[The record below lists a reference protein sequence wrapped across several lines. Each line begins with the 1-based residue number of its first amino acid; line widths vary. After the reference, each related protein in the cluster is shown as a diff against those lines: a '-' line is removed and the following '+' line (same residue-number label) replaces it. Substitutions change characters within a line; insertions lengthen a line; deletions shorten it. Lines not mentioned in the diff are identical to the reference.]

1 MAEHESGQERTESA
15 TPKRQE
21 EARKK
26 GQVPRSRDLNSAA
39 VTLLSAA
46 AISIFGYRA
55 IEQLTVMMRG
65 GLALH
70 FGSNIDPAQMF
81 SMLNASAM
89 TAFMAVLPILAAGFL
104 AAILAPM
111 SLSGWN
117 FSTEALMPQFSRLNP
132 VTGIGRMFAVTS
144 WIELGKS
151 MLKFALVAIVAVM
164 LLKKDAKA
172 MMALSEQSLPVA
184 MKHAASLCTN
194 ALLTLASSMLIIAG
208 IDVPIQLW
216 QHAKQL
222 KMSRQE
228 IREEH
233 KESEGSPEVKGK
245 IRRLQQEAARR
256 RMMEQVPKADVIIT
270 NPTHFAVALRYD
282 ENRNRA
288 PIVVAKGVDLVAARI
303 REVAGDNKVP
313 IFEAPP
319 LARVLYRLVDLNQE
333 IPATLY
339 AAVAQVLT
347 YIYQLR
353 AYNKGLVNM
362 PQRPVIEVDEEQ
374 TKNHTNSETRNEA

>member
-15 TPKRQE
+15 TPKRKE
-21 EARKK
+21 EARRQ

-55 IEQLTVMMRG
+55 VTQMSDMMRG
-65 GLALH
+65 GLSLH
-70 FGSNIDPAQMF
+70 FGSTIDPAQMF
-81 SMLNASAM
+81 SALGSASVA
-89 TAFMAVLPILAAGFL
+89 AFIAVLPILAAGFL
-104 AAILAPM
+104 AAVLAPM

-117 FSTEALMPQFSRLNP
+117 FSTEALLPQFSRLDP
-132 VTGIGRMFAVTS
+132 IAGFGRMFAVTS

-151 MLKFALVAIVAVM
+151 LLKFALVTIVAVL
-164 LLKKDAKA
+164 LLKKDALALMSLSNESLQGA
-172 MMALSEQSLPVA
+172 MR
-184 MKHAASLCTN
+184 HAASLCSN
-194 ALLTLASSMLIIAG
+194 ALLTLACSMLIIAG

-228 IREEH
+228 IKEEF

-245 IRRLQQEAARR
+245 IRRMQQEAARR
-256 RMMEQVPKADVIIT
+256 RMMEQVPKADVVVT

-288 PIVVAKGVDLVAARI
+288 PIVVAKGADLIAARI
-303 REVAGDNKVP
+303 REIAAENKVP
-313 IFEAPP
+313 LFEAPP
-319 LARVLYRLVDLNQE
+319 LARVLYRAVDLNQE
-333 IPATLY
+333 IPSTLY

-353 AYNKGLVNM
+353 AFNKGLANM
-362 PQRPVIEVDEEQ
+362 PQRPVIDVDENNMRTE
-374 TKNHTNSETRNEA
+374 S

>member
-1 MAEHESGQERTESA
+1 MAEQETGQERTESA
-15 TPKRQE
+15 TPKREE
-21 EARKK
+21 EARRQ

-39 VTLLSAA
+39 VTLLTAA
-46 AISIFGYRA
+46 AVSVFGYRA
-55 IEQLTVMMRG
+55 VEQLAAMMRG
-65 GLALH
+65 GLSLH
-70 FGSNIDPAQMF
+70 FGSTIDPAQMF
-81 SMLNASAM
+81 SNLNAASM

-104 AAILAPM
+104 ASILAPM

-117 FSTEALMPQFSRLNP
+117 FSTEALMPKFSRLDP
-132 VTGIGRMFAVTS
+132 MAGFGRMFAVTS

-151 MLKFALVAIVAVM
+151 VLKFVLVAIIAVM
-164 LLKKDAKA
+164 LLKKDARA
-172 MMALSEQSLPVA
+172 LMALSQQPITEA
-184 MKHAASLCTN
+184 MKHAAGLCIN
-194 ALLTLASSMLIIAG
+194 AVLTLASAMLIIAG

-245 IRRLQQEAARR
+245 IRQMQQESLRR

-282 ENRNRA
+282 ESRNRA
-288 PIVVAKGVDLVAARI
+288 PIVVAKGADLIAARI
-303 REVAGDNKVP
+303 REIAAEHKIP
-313 IFEAPP
+313 LFEAPP
-319 LARVLYRLVDLNQE
+319 LARMLYRSVDLNRE
-333 IPATLY
+333 IPASLY
-339 AAVAQVLT
+339 SAVAQVLT

-353 AYNKGLVNM
+353 AYYKGLTPM
-362 PQRPVIEVDEEQ
+362 PQRPNIDVAEP
-374 TKNHTNSETRNEA
+374 TP

>member
-15 TPKRQE
+15 TQKRIDD
-21 EARKK
+21 ARRQ

-46 AISIFGYRA
+46 AISVFGYRA
-55 IEQLTVMMRG
+55 IDQLSLMMRG
-65 GLALH
+65 GLSLH
-70 FGSNIDPAQMF
+70 FSSNIDPAQMF
-81 SMLNASAM
+81 STLGGAAV
-89 TAFMAVLPILAAGFL
+89 TAFMAILPILAAGFL

-117 FSTEALMPQFSRLNP
+117 FSTEALMPQFSRLDP
-132 VTGIGRMFAVTS
+132 MAGFGRMFSITS
-144 WIELGKS
+144 WIELAKS

-164 LLKKDAKA
+164 MLKKDAQA
-172 MMALSEQSLPVA
+172 MMALSQQSLLVA
-184 MKHAASLCTN
+184 MKHSASLCSS

-228 IREEH
+228 IKEEH

-245 IRRLQQEAARR
+245 IRKMQQDAAKR
-256 RMMEQVPKADVIIT
+256 RMMEQVPNADVVIT

-282 ENRNRA
+282 DNRNRA
-288 PIVVAKGVDLVAARI
+288 PIVVAKGTDLIAARI
-303 REVAGDNKVP
+303 REIAAEHKVP
-313 IFEAPP
+313 LFEAPP
-319 LARVLYRLVDLNQE
+319 LARMLYRSVDLNQE
-333 IPATLY
+333 IPSTLY

-353 AYNKGLVNM
+353 AFNKGLVNM
-362 PQRPVIEVDEEQ
+362 PQRPVIDVEESDSMGA
-374 TKNHTNSETRNEA
+374 KR

>member
-1 MAEHESGQERTESA
+1 MAEHDSGQERTESA
-15 TPKRQE
+15 TQKRID
-21 EARKK
+21 EARRQ

-46 AISIFGYRA
+46 AISVFGYRV
-55 IEQLTVMMRG
+55 IDQLSMMMRG
-65 GLALH
+65 GLSLH
-70 FGSNIDPAQMF
+70 FGNNIDPASMF
-81 SMLNASAM
+81 SALNAASM
-89 TAFMAVLPILAAGFL
+89 SAFMAVLPILAAGFI

-111 SLSGWN
+111 SMSGWN
-117 FSTEALMPQFSRLNP
+117 FTTQALVPKFDRLDP
-132 VTGIGRMFAVTS
+132 IAGIGRMFSLTS

-151 MLKFALVAIVAVM
+151 MLKFSLLAVIAIVV
-164 LLKKDAKA
+164 LKKDTQ
-172 MMALSEQSLPVA
+172 ALMLMGQQSLPVA
-184 MKHAASLCTN
+184 MRHAASLCAD
-194 ALLTLASSMLIIAG
+194 ALLTIASGMLIIAG

-216 QHAKQL
+216 QHHKQL

-245 IRRLQQEAARR
+245 IRRLQQDAAKR
-256 RMMEQVPKADVIIT
+256 RMMEQVPKADVVVT

-288 PIVVAKGVDLVAARI
+288 PIVVAKGTDLVAARI
-303 REVAGDNKVP
+303 REIATENKVP
-313 IFEAPP
+313 LFEAPP
-319 LARVLYRLVDLNQE
+319 LARVLFRSVDLNQE
-333 IPATLY
+333 IPAKLY

-353 AYNKGLVNM
+353 AFNKGLINM
-362 PQRPVIEVDEEQ
+362 PQRPIIEVDE
-374 TKNHTNSETRNEA
+374 SESKRSEP

>member
-1 MAEHESGQERTESA
+1 MAEHETGQERTESA
-15 TPKRQE
+15 TPKREE
-21 EARKK
+21 EARRQ

-46 AISIFGYRA
+46 AVSVFGYRA
-55 IEQLTVMMRG
+55 VDQLAAMMRG
-65 GLALH
+65 GLSFRL
-70 FGSNIDPAQMF
+70 GGTIDPAQMF
-81 SMLNASAM
+81 STLGAASM
-89 TAFMAVLPILAAGFL
+89 SAFMAVLPILAAGFL

-132 VTGIGRMFAVTS
+132 IAGFGRMFAITS

-164 LLKKDAKA
+164 LLKKDTHALL
-172 MMALSEQSLPVA
+172 ALSQQPLAEA

-194 ALLTLASSMLIIAG
+194 AVITLASGMLIIAG

-228 IREEH
+228 IRQEH

-245 IRRLQQEAARR
+245 IRQMQQESLRR

-282 ENRNRA
+282 ESRNRA
-288 PIVVAKGVDLVAARI
+288 PMVVAKGADLIAARI
-303 REVAGDNKVP
+303 REIAAEHKVP
-313 IFEAPP
+313 LFEAPP
-319 LARVLYRLVDLNQE
+319 LARMLYRSVDLNRE
-333 IPATLY
+333 IPASLY
-339 AAVAQVLT
+339 SAVAQVLT

-353 AYNKGLVNM
+353 AYNKGLTNM
-362 PQRPVIEVDEEQ
+362 PQRPKIDVEEA
-374 TKNHTNSETRNEA
+374 TP

>member
-15 TPKRQE
+15 TPKRRE
-21 EARKK
+21 EARRQ

-55 IEQLTVMMRG
+55 VTQLSAMMRG
-65 GLALH
+65 GLSLR
-70 FGSNIDPAQMF
+70 FGSEMDPAQMF
-81 SMLNASAM
+81 STLGGASIS
-89 TAFMAVLPILAAGFL
+89 AFMAVLPILATGFV

-117 FSTEALMPQFSRLNP
+117 FSTEALMPQFSRLDP
-132 VTGIGRMFAVTS
+132 IAGFGRMFAVTS
-144 WIELGKS
+144 WIELAKS
-151 MLKFALVAIVAVM
+151 MLKFGLVAMVAVM
-164 LLKKDAKA
+164 LLKKDAQA
-172 MMALSEQSLPVA
+172 MMALSQQALPVA
-184 MKHAASLCTN
+184 MQQAASLCSN
-194 ALLTLASSMLIIAG
+194 ALITLSCSMLIIAG

-216 QHAKQL
+216 QHSKQL

-245 IRRLQQEAARR
+245 IRKLQQDAAKH
-256 RMMEQVPKADVIIT
+256 RMMEQVPKADVVVT

-282 ENRNRA
+282 EDRNRA
-288 PIVVAKGVDLVAARI
+288 PIVVAKGTDLIAARI
-303 REVAGDNKVP
+303 RELASEHKIP
-313 IFEAPP
+313 LFEAPP
-319 LARVLYRLVDLNQE
+319 LARVLYRTVDLNQE
-333 IPATLY
+333 IPSTLY

-353 AYNKGLVNM
+353 AFNKGLVNM
-362 PQRPVIEVDEEQ
+362 PQRPVIEVEEVVV
-374 TKNHTNSETRNEA
+374 R

>member
-46 AISIFGYRA
+46 AISIFGYRS
-55 IEQLTVMMRG
+55 IEQLSAMMRG
-65 GLALH
+65 GLSLH
-70 FGSNIDPAQMF
+70 FGSNIDPMQMF
-81 SMLNASAM
+81 STLNASAM

-132 VTGIGRMFAVTS
+132 VSGFGRMFAVTS

-184 MKHAASLCTN
+184 MKHAASLCAS

-228 IREEH
+228 IKEEH

-245 IRRLQQEAARR
+245 IRRLQQDAARR
-256 RMMEQVPKADVIIT
+256 RMMEQVPKADVVIT

-303 REVAGDNKVP
+303 REIAGDNKVP

-374 TKNHTNSETRNEA
+374 SKNQTRNEV

>member
-15 TPKRQE
+15 TPKRRE
-21 EARKK
+21 EARKQ

-55 IEQLTVMMRG
+55 ITALSSMMRG
-65 GLALH
+65 SLSLH
-70 FGSNIDPAQMF
+70 FGSEMDTTQMF
-81 SMLNASAM
+81 TTLNGAAM
-89 TAFMAVLPILAAGFL
+89 TAFMAVLPIFAAGFL
-104 AAILAPM
+104 AAVLAPM

-117 FSTEALMPQFSRLNP
+117 FSTEALIPQFSRLDP
-132 VTGIGRMFAVTS
+132 VAGIGRMFSVTS
-144 WIELGKS
+144 WIELSKS
-151 MLKFALVAIVAVM
+151 LLKFVLVAIVAV
-164 LLKKDAKA
+164 LVLKKDAQA
-172 MMALSEQSLPVA
+172 MMTLGEQSLPVA
-184 MKHAASLCTN
+184 MAHAASLCIS
-194 ALLTLASSMLIIAG
+194 ALLWLASSMLIIAG

-216 QHAKQL
+216 QHSKQL

-228 IREEH
+228 ILEEH

-245 IRRLQQEAARR
+245 IRRMQQEAARR
-256 RMMEQVPKADVIIT
+256 RMMEQVPKADVVVT

-288 PIVVAKGVDLVAARI
+288 PIVVAKGTDLIAARI
-303 REVAGDNKVP
+303 REIANENKIP
-313 IFEAPP
+313 LFEAPP

-353 AYNKGLVNM
+353 AFNKGLVNM
-362 PQRPVIEVDEEQ
+362 PQRPVIEVDESDPLRTDSKRKEQ
-374 TKNHTNSETRNEA
+374 